1 MPFRP
6 SLHHQRRF
14 CGLMLLLWL
23 FAVLSGTVNACVLA
37 QTAQPAHHEHAGHAL
52 AHDAV
57 AGMAHEHADDA
68 VDEHADEHAADHAD
82 AQAAHHH
89 ADAHLACHKFC
100 QDEARTLPPNKHLDG
115 ADFTPIL
122 LLYGSPLLPEVTAPQ
137 PVAQA
142 PQRPPA
148 HGPPLVIRLL
158 RLAL

>member
-6 SLHHQRRF
+6 SLRHQRRF

-37 QTAQPAHHEHAGHAL
+37 EAAPPAHHEHAEHAL
-52 AHDAV
+52 AHDAIE
-57 AGMAHEHADDA
+57 GKGHEHA
-68 VDEHADEHAADHAD
+68 DEHADEHP
-82 AQAAHHH
+82 AHHH
-89 ADAHLACHKFC
+89 ADAHVACHKFC
-100 QDEARTLPPNKHLDG
+100 QDEARTLPTLKHLDG
-115 ADFTPIL
+115 ADFAPIL
-122 LLYGSPLLPEVTAPQ
+122 LLYGSPLLPKVTALQ

>member
-6 SLHHQRRF
+6 SLHHQRRL

-37 QTAQPAHHEHAGHAL
+37 ETAPPAHHEQPEHAL
-52 AHDAV
+52 AHDAIEGKGHEH
-57 AGMAHEHADDA
+57 ADDHAHEHADA
-68 VDEHADEHAADHAD
+68 QADEHP
-82 AQAAHHH
+82 AHHH
-89 ADAHLACHKFC
+89 ADAHVACHKFC
-100 QDEARTLPPNKHLDG
+100 QDEARTLPTPKHLDG

-122 LLYGSPLLPEVTAPQ
+122 LLYGSPLLPDVTAPQ

>member
-1 MPFRP
+1 MPFRL
-6 SLHHQRRF
+6 SRHHQRRF

-37 QTAQPAHHEHAGHAL
+37 ETAQPAHHDHAGHAL
-52 AHDAV
+52 AHDV
-57 AGMAHEHADDA
+57 IEGKVHEQA
-68 VDEHADEHAADHAD
+68 HAD
-82 AQAAHHH
+82 AHAAHHH
-89 ADAHLACHKFC
+89 ADAHLACQKFC
-100 QDEARTLPPNKHLDG
+100 QDEARTLPPHKHLDG

-137 PVAQA
+137 PVTQA